1 MGTHWQAA
9 TCDEDIDLESG
20 EYVPV
25 SHFWNLT
32 LRNTTLASGIRL
44 PLLRILIKGTNF
56 STNSFMQFYCFPM
69 YLTEPLGQLD
79 DFSARGSLPF
89 HSFCGFDQ
97 NGSFLLIPCYRF
109 RFYAILDSILRE
121 NFSVCLPLE
130 R

>member
-1 MGTHWQAA
+1 M
-9 TCDEDIDLESG
+9 
-20 EYVPV
+20 
-25 SHFWNLT
+25 
-32 LRNTTLASGIRL
+32 RTTLASGIRL

-56 STNSFMQFYCFPM
+56 STNSFRQFYCFPM